1 LTGLEFSVLSSRHFG
16 ALAKALFDSK
26 ALHGYDL
33 GSPLKSISSVAI
45 PEGIRSQVT
54 PNQLSEAIVDA
65 LRALVAAGSLEMEV
79 PSEVVVERPKNREH
93 GDWATN
99 VAMQLGAKAGLK
111 PRDFAELLASELQ
124 KSAGIEKVEIA
135 GPGFINLF
143 VSNSAAGELAREIV
157 AAGSDYGRGVEYQG
171 VKLNLEFVSAN
182 PSGWRLA
189 GETV

>member
-1 LTGLEFSVLSSRHFG
+1 LTGLDFSVLSSRYFG

-54 PNQLSEAIVDA
+54 PNQLSEAIVAA

-99 VAMQLGAKAGLK
+99 VAMQLSAKAGLK

-143 VSNSAAGELAREIV
+143 VSNRQLV
-157 AAGSDYGRGVEYQG
+157 
-171 VKLNLEFVSAN
+171 N
-182 PSGWRLA
+182 
-189 GETV
+189 